1 MNFDVS
7 ALFSEKFCRVVFV
20 DNADTSS
27 LVEDAVLAAKPEYKT
42 QTNAAFLPKK
52 VGPFTI
58 KNKKVLWEILMG
70 ARASW
75 VNGLEFM
82 LGQMEKMD
90 LKPYEY
96 RSPRALSK
104 LQLMRASI
112 LYDILDGK
120 DSFIMNDCYVISNG
134 EKLLNNGKDAQC
146 TVAKYMKEYEES
158 KKAPCNLVW
167 ITDMTPST
175 LFEKIG
181 ESCVTSSFYSFFT
194 VIDGRIAKCDKA
206 ELIATG
212 DAVLSVPEEYRI
224 DDISTDEDAEAWAE
238 PDVVEKKPF
247 ILD

>member
-1 MNFDVS
+1 MKFDVS
-7 ALFSEKFCRVVFV
+7 ALFSEKSCRVVFV
-20 DNADTSS
+20 DNADSSS
-27 LVEDAVLAAKPEYKT
+27 LLEDAVLAVKPEYRT

-82 LGQMEKMD
+82 IGQMEKMD

-104 LQLMRASI
+104 LQLMRASV

-120 DSFIMNDCYVISNG
+120 NSFIMNDCYVISNG

-146 TVAKYMKEYEES
+146 TVAKYMKEYEEA
-158 KKAPCNLVW
+158 KKAPCNLIW

-175 LFEKIG
+175 FFEKMG
-181 ESCVTSSFYSFFT
+181 ESDVASSYYSFFT
-194 VIDGRIAKCDKA
+194 VIGEQVVKCDKE

-224 DDISTDEDAEAWAE
+224 DDTIYEETEVWDE